1 MTIRIHCYEN
11 IQNDSKM
18 MMIHI
23 YKNGNL
29 VSSSNKMPY
38 CERTIKLYARG
49 HKVVE
54 LVNVAKSSDLKV
66 RAYSIK

>member
-1 MTIRIHCYEN
+1 MIRVHCYEN

-18 MMIHI
+18 MMIHE

-29 VSSSNKMPY
+29 VSSSNKQHY
-38 CERTIKLYARG
+38 CERTIKMFARG

-54 LVNVAKSSDLKV
+54 VVNVAKSADLKV
-66 RAYSIK
+66 KELIVK

>member
-1 MTIRIHCYEN
+1 MTIRVHCYEN

-18 MMIHI
+18 MMIHTF
-23 YKNGNL
+23 KNGVLAN
-29 VSSSNKMPY
+29 SSNKQPY

-54 LVNVAKSSDLKV
+54 LVNVAKSRDLKV
-66 RAYSIK
+66 KEIKL

>member
-18 MMIHI
+18 MKIHT

>member
-1 MTIRIHCYEN
+1 MAIRIHCYEN

-18 MMIHI
+18 MKIHI

-29 VSSSNKMPY
+29 VSSANKMPY

-54 LVNVAKSSDLKV
+54 LVNVAKSRDLNVKE
-66 RAYSIK
+66 IMI

>member
-1 MTIRIHCYEN
+1 MAIRIHCYEN

-18 MMIHI
+18 MMIHE

-54 LVNVAKSSDLKV
+54 LVNVAKSSDLKT